1 MTPQHSRGRHVAEDA
16 VVDAVPAPATEPHV
30 PGETGVPTEN
40 AVPTEKPAVSM
51 RRAMAFTTT
60 TSMLVPVIGVVT
72 APVLARALGVEGR
85 GEVATAMAPAALVAA
100 VATLGLPEALTY
112 HLARRPDQT
121 RRALVPAALVSLLLG
136 ALCWGLSWAF
146 ASLLTKDDVQLIP
159 IMLIGTALALPQML
173 VGLLRGAAVGL
184 QMWGAVA
191 ADRALSSLLRLV
203 VLLALALAG
212 VLDVR
217 VAVIA
222 MSVIPIVTGVVYWK
236 VLLRRPPPLSAAEA
250 AAGAGTGA
258 GRSPSS
264 SSITRDVLSFGS
276 STWLGA
282 VASMATGRVAQLMTT
297 PLSDATQLGL
307 LVVAITISDVLFI
320 LITAVRDTLF
330 GVNARFDD
338 REQLMAISRSALL
351 VGALGAL
358 VLGATVPLWIGP
370 VFGAQFAPAT
380 EPTWW
385 LLIAAVTN
393 IPGLM
398 AGAGLGAWGRP
409 GLRSASFVVALVVLV
424 GAFLLLVPTMGAV
437 GAGLAA
443 IASGTAMSVFAVVL
457 AARVNRSSP
466 WAFVVPRGSD
476 VVALGHE
483 GARLVRAV
491 RARLPRRRS

>member
-1 MTPQHSRGRHVAEDA
+1 MTSQPTSTD
-16 VVDAVPAPATEPHV
+16 PTTEPHV

-136 ALCWGLSWAF
+136 AVCWGLSWGF
-146 ASLLTKDDVQLIP
+146 ASVLTKGDAQLIP
-159 IMLIGTALALPQML
+159 IMLVGTALALPQML

-212 VLDVR
+212 ALDVR

-222 MSVIPIVTGVVYWK
+222 MSVIPVVTGLVYWR
-236 VLLRRPPPLSAAEA
+236 VLLRRPPAASG
-250 AAGAGTGA
+250 AAGGA
-258 GRSPSS
+258 APPLPSSS

-338 REQLMAISRSALL
+338 RDQLMAISRSALL
-351 VGALGAL
+351 VGAVGAL

-370 VFGAQFAPAT
+370 VFGEQFAPAT

-385 LLIAAVTN
+385 LLVAAVTN

-424 GAFLLLVPTMGAV
+424 GAFFLLVPSMGAV
-437 GAGLAA
+437 GAGIAA

-483 GARLVRAV
+483 GARLLRAV
-491 RARLPRRRS
+491 RAHLPRARS

>member
-1 MTPQHSRGRHVAEDA
+1 MTSQPTSTD
-16 VVDAVPAPATEPHV
+16 PTTEPHV

-136 ALCWGLSWAF
+136 AVCWGLSWGF
-146 ASLLTKDDVQLIP
+146 ASVLTKGDAQLIP
-159 IMLIGTALALPQML
+159 IMLVGTALALPQML

-212 VLDVR
+212 ALDVR

-222 MSVIPIVTGVVYWK
+222 MSVIPVVTGLVYWR
-236 VLLRRPPPLSAAEA
+236 VLLRRPPAASG
-250 AAGAGTGA
+250 AAGGA
-258 GRSPSS
+258 APPLPSSS

-351 VGALGAL
+351 VGAVGAL

-370 VFGAQFAPAT
+370 VFGEQFAPAT

-385 LLIAAVTN
+385 LLVAAVTN

-424 GAFLLLVPTMGAV
+424 GAFFLLVPSMGAV
-437 GAGLAA
+437 GAGIAA

-483 GARLVRAV
+483 GARLLRAV
-491 RARLPRRRS
+491 RAHLPRARS

>member
-1 MTPQHSRGRHVAEDA
+1 MTSRPASPATDPP
-16 VVDAVPAPATEPHV
+16 VDPVTEPHL

-40 AVPTEKPAVSM
+40 AVPPEKPAVSM

-121 RRALVPAALVSLLLG
+121 RRALVPAALVSLALG
-136 ALCWGLSWAF
+136 ALCYCLSWAF
-146 ASLLTKDDVQLIP
+146 ASVLTKGDAQLIP
-159 IMLIGTALALPQML
+159 IMLVGTALALPQML

-217 VAVIA
+217 VAVVA
-222 MSVIPIVTGVVYWK
+222 MSVIPIVTGVVYWR
-236 VLLRRPPPLSAAEA
+236 VLLRRAPAT
-250 AAGAGTGA
+250 GTP
-258 GRSPSS
+258 PSS
-264 SSITRDVLSFGS
+264 SSGSITRDVLSFGS

-338 REQLMAISRSALL
+338 RDQLMAISRSALL
-351 VGALGAL
+351 VGAVGAL
-358 VLGATVPLWIGP
+358 ALGATVPLWIGP

-385 LLIAAVTN
+385 LLVAAVTN

-409 GLRSASFVVALVVLV
+409 GLRSMSFVVALVVLV
-424 GAFLLLVPTMGAV
+424 AGFLLLVPSMGAV

-443 IASGTAMSVFAVVL
+443 IASGTAMSVFAVAL

-466 WAFVVPRGSD
+466 WAFVVPRRSD

-491 RARLPRRRS
+491 RTRLPRRR

>member
-1 MTPQHSRGRHVAEDA
+1 MTSQPTSTD
-16 VVDAVPAPATEPHV
+16 PTTEPHV

-136 ALCWGLSWAF
+136 AVCWGLSWGF
-146 ASLLTKDDVQLIP
+146 ASVLTKGDAQLIP
-159 IMLIGTALALPQML
+159 IMLVGTALALPQML

-212 VLDVR
+212 ALDVR

-222 MSVIPIVTGVVYWK
+222 MSVIPVVTGLVYWR
-236 VLLRRPPPLSAAEA
+236 VLLRRPPAASG
-250 AAGAGTGA
+250 AAGGA
-258 GRSPSS
+258 ASPPPSS

-351 VGALGAL
+351 VGAVGAL

-370 VFGAQFAPAT
+370 VFGEQFAPAT

-385 LLIAAVTN
+385 LLVAAVTN

-424 GAFLLLVPTMGAV
+424 GAFFLLVPSMGAV
-437 GAGLAA
+437 GAGIAA

-483 GARLVRAV
+483 GARLLRAV
-491 RARLPRRRS
+491 RAHLPRARS

>member
-1 MTPQHSRGRHVAEDA
+1 MTSQPTSTD
-16 VVDAVPAPATEPHV
+16 PTTEPHV

-136 ALCWGLSWAF
+136 AVCWGLSWGF
-146 ASLLTKDDVQLIP
+146 ASVLTKGDAQLIP
-159 IMLIGTALALPQML
+159 IMLVGTALALPQML

-212 VLDVR
+212 ALDVR

-222 MSVIPIVTGVVYWK
+222 MSVIPVVTGLVYWR
-236 VLLRRPPPLSAAEA
+236 VLLRRPPAASG
-250 AAGAGTGA
+250 AAGGA
-258 GRSPSS
+258 APPPPSS

-351 VGALGAL
+351 VGAVGAL

-370 VFGAQFAPAT
+370 VFGEQFAPAT

-385 LLIAAVTN
+385 LLVAAVTN

-424 GAFLLLVPTMGAV
+424 GAFFLLVPSMGAV
-437 GAGLAA
+437 GAGIAA

-483 GARLVRAV
+483 GARLLRAV
-491 RARLPRRRS
+491 RAHLPRARS

>member
-1 MTPQHSRGRHVAEDA
+1 MTSQPTSTD
-16 VVDAVPAPATEPHV
+16 PTTEPHV

-136 ALCWGLSWAF
+136 AVCWGLSWGF
-146 ASLLTKDDVQLIP
+146 ASVLTKGDAQLIP
-159 IMLIGTALALPQML
+159 IMLVGTALALPQML

-212 VLDVR
+212 ALDVR

-222 MSVIPIVTGVVYWK
+222 MSVIPVVTGLVYWR
-236 VLLRRPPPLSAAEA
+236 VLLRRPPAASG
-250 AAGAGTGA
+250 AAGGA
-258 GRSPSS
+258 APPPPSS

-338 REQLMAISRSALL
+338 RDQLMAISRSALL
-351 VGALGAL
+351 VGAVGAL

-370 VFGAQFAPAT
+370 VFGEQFAPAT

-385 LLIAAVTN
+385 LLVAAVTN

-424 GAFLLLVPTMGAV
+424 GAFFLLVPSMGAV
-437 GAGLAA
+437 GAGIAA

-483 GARLVRAV
+483 GARLLRAV
-491 RARLPRRRS
+491 RAHLPRARS